1 MSDLEKEEVRNYIEH
16 LKDVKL
22 QMAEDLMYEGANDG
36 GYFAS
41 AQGKKPLKILRK
53 QSLEWIRSSLNRR
66 LILSMNAR
74 RRRI

>member
-41 AQGKKPLKILRK
+41 AQGKVNQAIED
-53 QSLEWIRSSLNRR
+53 LEEAKSR
-66 LILSMNAR
+66 MD
-74 RRRI
+74 